1 MSALQVTEQPKRVL
15 SHEAKERAR
24 EMFFK
29 NVPDDVLEVVWGWA
43 ERYGLDVFA
52 GHIVALPFK
61 NKEKSAKAKSDV
73 YDYVPYV
80 TRDGAL
86 HHAMQSG
93 LLVSFQ
99 SFPGVQL
106 ATGRE
111 YCEVF
116 VYRRDTNIPTRMT
129 LFMDEWK
136 PKGET
141 LEWSKNAMWKSKPSM
156 MLQKTAIRQAVLQA
170 IPLTIPVLAED
181 SSYFDTVM
189 SAARGFEIETSQ
201 QPQLPVVPDTPQI
214 DAPVYPAGQLMD
226 IIADPV
232 IEGEA
237 VTDPTPPTIDPDVL
251 EKVRLDI
258 DIDGESTFG
267 VDGWQIK
274 RASLIRGV
282 KSGAK
287 TMTDLTGEELTRLR
301 VALTAAKM
309 GYGGNR
315 RL

>member
-1 MSALQVTEQPKRVL
+1 MSALQIVEQPKRSL
-15 SHEAKERAR
+15 SADAKQRAR

-29 NVPDDVLEVVWGWA
+29 DVPDDVLEVVWSWA
-43 ERYGLDVFA
+43 DRYGLDVFA

-61 NKEKSAKAKSDV
+61 NKEKSAKAKRDV

-99 SFPGVQL
+99 ALPGVQL
-106 ATGRE
+106 STGRE

-136 PKGET
+136 PKGES
-141 LEWSKNAMWKSKPSM
+141 LDWSKNAMWKSKPSM

-170 IPLTIPVLAED
+170 IPLTIPVLTED
-181 SSYFDTVM
+181 TSYFDTVM
-189 SAARGFEIETSQ
+189 SVARGLEIETPQ
-201 QPQLPVVPDTPQI
+201 QPQLAPVPPTPQI
-214 DAPVYPAGQLMD
+214 DATVYPAGQLMD

-232 IEGEA
+232 IEGES
-237 VTDPTPPTIDPDVL
+237 VPETPAPSVDPDTL
-251 EKVRLDI
+251 EKARVDVAI
-258 DIDGESTFG
+258 MGEDVFTPD
-267 VDGWQIK
+267 VWKIK
-274 RASLIRGV
+274 KASLIRGV
-282 KSGAK
+282 KSDA
-287 TMTDLTGEELTRLR
+287 TTLEDLSLEELAR
-301 VALTAAKM
+301 LTATITAVKM
-309 GYGGNR
+309 GNGGNR